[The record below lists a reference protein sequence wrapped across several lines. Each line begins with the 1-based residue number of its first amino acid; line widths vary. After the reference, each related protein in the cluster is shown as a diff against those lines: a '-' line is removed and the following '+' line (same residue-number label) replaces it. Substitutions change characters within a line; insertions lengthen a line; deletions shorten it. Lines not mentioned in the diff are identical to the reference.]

1 MTHLGRILLSLLK
14 PQYVLI
20 WVFLAMVAFFWL
32 RVPSF
37 SNISNLLKV
46 VHASAPIAVMV
57 LGLTWI
63 VASGEIDVSFPS
75 VAGFASVVM
84 ALAAK
89 SGVPWALA
97 PLVAVAAGTLFGLI
111 SGLFIATF
119 RCPSLIAT
127 IAIASIAMGAA
138 CTLAGGYLP
147 VRLETAPLV
156 FKDLASGSIGAN
168 LIWMAILAS
177 IYLPF
182 MYVQDHTT
190 TGQHL
195 YALGENRQAA
205 LEAGIREKRII
216 VSFFALSAMLAS
228 CGGVV
233 WVIFWRQGQPQL
245 KGTVF
250 IDGMTAVFLGALVV
264 KAGKPNVIGTLI
276 GAIFLAVL
284 TNGLTPI
291 GLPDYVGSMIKGAL
305 MILGI
310 AIIAVSRHRLTR
322 RKARA
327 TAA

>member
-1 MTHLGRILLSLLK
+1 MNRPLRAAMWLFQ
-14 PQYVLI
+14 PQYVLV
-20 WVFLAMVAFFWL
+20 WVFLVMLALFCAVA
-32 RVPSF
+32 PSF
-37 SNISNLLKV
+37 RGAGNLVKAV
-46 VHASAPIAVMV
+46 QSSTVIAVMV

-75 VAGFASVVM
+75 VAGLASVVT
-84 ALAAK
+84 AVAVK
-89 SGVPWALA
+89 HGVPWTLA
-97 PLVAVAAGTLFGLI
+97 PLLGILAGTVFGLV
-111 SGLFIATF
+111 SGLLIATF

-127 IAIASIAMGAA
+127 IAVGSIAMGAA
-138 CTLAGGYLP
+138 SMISGGYKV
-147 VRLETAPLV
+147 VRIETAGALV
-156 FKDLASGSIGAN
+156 KMIGSGGMGVQ
-168 LIWMAILAS
+168 LIWIVGVL
-177 IYLPF
+177 LV
-182 MYVQDHTT
+182 YVAFKYIQDHTT

-233 WVIFWRQGQPQL
+233 WVLFFRHGQPRME
-245 KGTVF
+245 GTVF

-291 GLPDYVGSMIKGAL
+291 GLPDYLGSIIKGAL

-310 AIIAVSRHRLTR
+310 VIIAVSKYRLTR
-322 RKARA
+322 RKRP
-327 TAA
+327 AA